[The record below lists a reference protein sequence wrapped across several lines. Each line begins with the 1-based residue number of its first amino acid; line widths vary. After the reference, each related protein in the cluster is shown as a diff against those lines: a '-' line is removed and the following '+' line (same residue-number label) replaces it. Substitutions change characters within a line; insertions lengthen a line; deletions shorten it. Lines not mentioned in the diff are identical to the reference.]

1 MGNSMSEPKSE
12 KPNVLVIITDQQRAD
27 HLGFMG
33 NQIVNTPNLDQLA
46 KRSAVFKNTW
56 VSNPVCMPNRCSI
69 LTGRMPTAHGVIFND
84 RSLNWNSNTFV
95 RQFKKALYSTTLIG
109 KSHIQHG
116 ASRNSIIPF
125 RGEGAFKESYAE
137 GWNEIENF
145 ERYLDHDS
153 PEIED
158 FYGFEKIE
166 LAIDHG
172 ARVSGHH
179 LLWALDR
186 GANQNDL
193 VVDYNRKAPGNKR
206 SDHWWQIYQP
216 PYPEDYH
223 STTFVTERTIDHI
236 KAKSDDNEPWL
247 IWSSFPDP
255 HHPMT
260 PPGDWFEKYKPSE
273 MPLPHSRSDNLESAP
288 GHLQNFQSIHPK
300 DQRDWVAPCGFGSD
314 ELLGEAIAA
323 TYGMIEMVDN
333 GIGKILQSLEDTR
346 QLENT
351 IIVFTSDHGD
361 MMGDHG
367 LFLKGFMH
375 YRGTLQVPLTISAP
389 GIKPQTI
396 NELASSIDIGP
407 TLLELC
413 ELPFYEGIQGEPL
426 VPILSGEKESVRDCI
441 LIEDDIATVT
451 ARLTPIPAKTRTLV
465 TKTHRYTR
473 NSKLEEQLFNL
484 GEDPDE
490 LIDLSRKDQLAR
502 SLIIEQMMDALIH
515 ADDAARGAPTT
526 T

>member
-1 MGNSMSEPKSE
+1 MSEPKSE

-33 NQIVNTPNLDQLA
+33 NQVVNTPNLDQLA
-46 KRSAVFKNTW
+46 ERSAVFKNTW
-56 VSNPVCMPNRCSI
+56 VSNPVCMPNRCSM

-84 RSLNWNSNTFV
+84 RSLDWNSNTFV
-95 RQFKKALYSTTLIG
+95 RQFKRADYSTTLIG

-116 ASRNSIIPF
+116 ASRNSIVPF
-125 RGEGAFKESYAE
+125 RGEGAFETPHGEHWDK
-137 GWNEIENF
+137 IENF
-145 ERYLDHDS
+145 EQYLDGDT
-153 PEIED
+153 PEIDD
-158 FYGFEKIE
+158 FYGFEEIE

-186 GANQNDL
+186 GANKNDL
-193 VVDYNRKAPGNKR
+193 LVDYNKKAPGHKR

-236 KAKSDDNEPWL
+236 KRKSSDNEPWL

-260 PPGDWFEKYKPSE
+260 PPGRWFEKYRPSE
-273 MPLPHSRSDNLESAP
+273 MPLPSSRTDKLDGAP
-288 GHLQNFQSIHPK
+288 EHLQNFQSIHPK
-300 DQRDWVAPCGFGSD
+300 DQGQWVAPCGFGSD
-314 ELLGEAIAA
+314 ELLREAIAA
-323 TYGMIEMVDN
+323 TYGMIEMIDN
-333 GIGKILQSLEDTR
+333 GIGKILKSLEDTQ
-346 QLENT
+346 QLDNT

-375 YRGTLQVPLTISAP
+375 YRGTLQVPLMVRAP
-389 GIKPQTI
+389 GIEAQE
-396 NELASSIDIGP
+396 NHELASSIDIGP

-413 ELPFYEGIQGEPL
+413 ELPFYEGIQGETL
-426 VPILSGEKESVRDCI
+426 VPILLGDKKSVRDCV

-451 ARLTPIPAKTRTLV
+451 SRLTPIPAKTRTLI

-484 GEDPDE
+484 DEDPDE
-490 LIDLSRKDQLAR
+490 FTDLSTEQQSAR
-502 SLIIEQMMDALIH
+502 SAIIEQMMDALIQ

-526 T
+526 A